1 MASVEEIATTL
12 RSIATPGMKPKA
24 IRSAV
29 RERHP
34 EASKKDIIR
43 AAFHAVT
50 EGPSAGQQATSELH
64 NFALA
69 ERVADENA
77 EVVLKV
83 SKRRKKKRASGGEGH
98 ALKH

>member
-1 MASVEEIATTL
+1 MASVEEIVTTL
-12 RSIATPGMKPKA
+12 RSVAAPGMKPRA

-34 EASKKDIIR
+34 EASKKEIVR
-43 AAFHAVT
+43 AAFYAVT
-50 EGPSAGQQATSELH
+50 AAPAAGHDGTSELH

-77 EVVLKV
+77 ETVLKA
-83 SKRRKKKRASGGEGH
+83 SKRKKKKRTSDAER
-98 ALKH
+98 

>member
-50 EGPSAGQQATSELH
+50 EGSSAGQQATSELH